1 MRQNNR
7 KFRYIR
13 LTHIYT
19 QKKLNKTWPLSQL
32 LKLKVTTLER
42 FDNKL
47 TIILEMLQH
56 FVQKDSLI
64 SKLLVFFVV

>member
-19 QKKLNKTWPLSQL
+19 QKKLNKTWAFESAF
-32 LKLKVTTLER
+32 KA
-42 FDNKL
+42 
-47 TIILEMLQH
+47 
-56 FVQKDSLI
+56 
-64 SKLLVFFVV
+64 